1 MKKLLFKSVLSAMAV
16 GLLCA
21 GYVSAD
27 VVNDSISTDT
37 VGVSA
42 AVTFDMPRV
51 HPDSAIK
58 ALPRKTLLEWPMKT
72 Q

>member
-27 VVNDSISTDT
+27 VVNDSISTDN

-42 AVTFDMPRV
+42 TITM
-51 HPDSAIK
+51 IC
-58 ALPRKTLLEWPMKT
+58 LEFILIQQSKHY
-72 Q
+72 QERLY

>member
-1 MKKLLFKSVLSAMAV
+1 MKKLLVKSVLSAMAV

-27 VVNDSISTDT
+27 VVNDSISTDN

-42 AVTFDMPRV
+42 TITNEIGRAHV
-51 HPDSAIK
+51 
-58 ALPRKTLLEWPMKT
+58 
-72 Q
+72 